1 MIPLLV
7 IPRSLDFLFSSLG
20 IISFIIFIFLIY
32 IILIEPTLR
41 AMKERMSQPPEEGF
55 QYEVVLDHDKRS
67 RIISIGQLDADINTQ
82 LQGIR
87 EDHLLLKF
95 HRVPDTEE
103 YDITIVPGGNVFYRR
118 PHASKIEQIR
128 DQEKFESHELIGHPA
143 IFRVAAIVQHGRPLQ
158 YLEFELSAG
167 FFFNRVGQEKMKFTL
182 TLKKIFP
189 GVDRNKP
196 LKKGI
201 YRFAR
206 QRVEE
211 EEEI

>member
-7 IPRSLDFLFSSLG
+7 IPRTLDFIFGSLG
-20 IISFIIFIFLIY
+20 VLSVLIFSFLLYRIIV
-32 IILIEPTLR
+32 EPTLR
-41 AMKERMSQPPEEGF
+41 ALKERMSQPPEEGF
-55 QYEVVLDHDKRS
+55 EFEVVLENDQRS
-67 RIISIGQLDADINTQ
+67 RIVSIGQLDADINTQ
-82 LQGIR
+82 LQGIK
-87 EDHLLLKF
+87 EDHLILKF

-103 YDITIVPGGNVFYRR
+103 YDLTIVPGGNVFYRR

-128 DQEKFESHELIGHPA
+128 EQEKFESHELIGHPA
-143 IFRVAAIVQHGRPLQ
+143 TVRIAAIVQHGRPLQ
-158 YLEFELSAG
+158 YLEFELSTG
-167 FFFNRVGQEKMKFTL
+167 YFVDRHGQEKMKFTIL
-182 TLKKIFP
+182 LKKIFP
-189 GVDRNKP
+189 GVDRDKP